1 MLKKIL
7 AVSIGALVL
16 TGCESAKIEQESYY
30 TEPEINGVSETSFES
45 LDEVFTSEKGY
56 TGTTEED
63 AKARILGKANIDLN
77 IEELKEDGVDVSAL
91 NETTIQFAYD
101 SYELTEEAKEKI
113 LKHITL
119 LKNVNELKVIL
130 EGHTDKRGDRAYN
143 LKLGEKRALAVKAF
157 VIEQGIDTD
166 KVETIS
172 FGEEKLLSNGNNN
185 EDHSSNRRA
194 EFVYQ

>member
-45 LDEVFTSEKGY
+45 LDEVFASEKGY

-77 IEELKEDGVDVSAL
+77 IEELKEDGIDVSAL
-91 NETTIQFAYD
+91 NETTIHFAYD

-119 LKNVNELKVIL
+119 LKNVDELKVIL

-157 VIEQGIDTD
+157 VIEQGIDAD

-172 FGEEKLLSNGNNN
+172 FGEENLLSNGNNN